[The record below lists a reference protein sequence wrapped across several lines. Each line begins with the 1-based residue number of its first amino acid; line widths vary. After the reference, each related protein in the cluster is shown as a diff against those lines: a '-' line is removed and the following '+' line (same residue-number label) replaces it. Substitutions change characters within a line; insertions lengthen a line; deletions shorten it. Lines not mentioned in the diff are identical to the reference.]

1 MPGQFG
7 AGAHP
12 AVALAGSR
20 AGFESGSVGLGRRRR
35 GPGWGESAGGGGF
48 YRSLQGRRE
57 FGSHR
62 ALAVESHSFAGCRGV
77 PESGLGKEWG
87 FWWCRGDGGGLESE
101 LALSAAG
108 LRADL
113 GDKSGVIDRNRGGG
127 RGIAVE
133 TRQQDSRRA
142 GVSKTRSQKAAI
154 VMNRAE
160 RWDFGAATDGRSIGE
175 VVVVVIAGG
184 ATDDKVGNRL
194 VKRQGKECWIENEW

>member
-1 MPGQFG
+1 M
-7 AGAHP
+7 
-12 AVALAGSR
+12 VS
-20 AGFESGSVGLGRRRR
+20 RRRR
-35 GPGWGESAGGGGF
+35 WT
-48 YRSLQGRRE
+48 RIR
-57 FGSHR
+57 
-62 ALAVESHSFAGCRGV
+62 V
-77 PESGLGKEWG
+77 
-87 FWWCRGDGGGLESE
+87 
-101 LALSAAG
+101 ALSAAG